1 MKRTPYVVLIILAL
15 PIVTACT
22 KGPAA
27 YEKAYL
33 DMPLQE
39 LLSSYSEAKK
49 IQKSPDDRGVEVDEY
64 TLPPE
69 GNVKRA
75 SYFFQNDLLIG
86 MLIIYG
92 KGADFDYLVKQLTM
106 ENGTPIL
113 NKTIDNASGA
123 NWRKPDSY
131 IMLLNGIAGTQVK
144 LPIGETDE
152 IKPEEIVLIIAKR
165 PDKK

>member
-1 MKRTPYVVLIILAL
+1 MKKILRITLIIIAL

-22 KGPAA
+22 KGPAV

-49 IQKSPDDRGVEVDEY
+49 IQKAPDDGGSELNEY
-64 TLPPE
+64 SLPPE

-92 KGADFDYLVKQLTM
+92 KGADFDYLVKQLTL
-106 ENGTPIL
+106 ENGKPIL

-131 IMLLNGIAGTQVK
+131 IMLLNGITGTQIK

>member
-1 MKRTPYVVLIILAL
+1 MKKILKITLIIIAV

-27 YEKAYL
+27 YKKAYL

-49 IQKSPDDRGVEVDEY
+49 IQKGPDDGGSEVDEY
-64 TLPPE
+64 SLPPE
-69 GNVKRA
+69 GDVKRA

-92 KGADFDYLVKQLTM
+92 KGADFDYLVKQLTL
-106 ENGTPIL
+106 ENGKPIL

-131 IMLLNGIAGTQVK
+131 IMLLNGITGTHIK
-144 LPIGETDE
+144 LPIGEADE

>member
-1 MKRTPYVVLIILAL
+1 MIAL

-22 KGPAA
+22 KGSAA

-49 IQKSPDDRGVEVDEY
+49 VQKATDDRGGEIDEY
-64 TLPPE
+64 SLPPE

-92 KGADFDYLVKQLTM
+92 KKADFDYLVKQLIL
-106 ENGTPIL
+106 EHGAPIL
-113 NKTIDNASGA
+113 NKTIDNARGA

-131 IMLLNGIAGTQVK
+131 VMLLNGITGTQIK

-152 IKPEEIVLIIAKR
+152 IKPEETVLIIAKR
-165 PDKK
+165 PDKE